1 MTYLGAMRLTGAV
14 TLVTGASSGIGAATA
29 TALAAAGARLLLTGR
44 DPARLAEV
52 ARQTGGVALAA
63 DLAAPGE
70 PAHLAEAVLQAV
82 QAAPLDQSAP
92 GRPGGIDILVNNAGL
107 GWAGPLGDITAAKIA
122 ELVTVNL
129 AAPMELTRLL
139 LPGMI
144 LRGGGRVVFLSSIA
158 GVTGVSGE
166 AVYAATKAGL
176 STFAES
182 LAYEVRGAG
191 VGVSVVVPGVID
203 TPFFGRRGRPY
214 GRKRPAPIPAG
225 RVAGA
230 VIAALEH
237 DRALVYVPGWL
248 RLPAWIHGAAP
259 GAFRTLA
266 ARFGGSGLALP
277 PGGTGG
283 KPAPKCQA
291 GVTDLPGGPDGW

>member
-1 MTYLGAMRLTGAV
+1 MRLTGAV

-29 TALAAAGARLLLTGR
+29 AALAAAGARLLLTGR
-44 DPARLAEV
+44 DAVRLAEI
-52 ARQTGGVALAA
+52 ARQTGGIALPA
-63 DLAAPGE
+63 DLAEPDQ
-70 PAHLAEAVLQAV
+70 PAHLAEAAR
-82 QAAPLDQSAP
+82 QAARAAPWPQSGP
-92 GRPGGIDILVNNAGL
+92 DGIDILVNNAGL
-107 GWAGPLGDITAAKIA
+107 GWAGPLGDITPAKIT

-144 LRGGGRVVFLSSIA
+144 KRGRGRVVFISSIA
-158 GVTGVSGE
+158 GVTGVRGE

-182 LAYEVRGAG
+182 LAYEVRDDG
-191 VGVSVVVPGVID
+191 VRVSVIVPGVID

-214 GRKRPAPIPAG
+214 GRKRPAPLPAE

-230 VIAALEH
+230 VVSALERE
-237 DRALVYVPGWL
+237 RAIVYVPGWM
-248 RLPAWIHGAAP
+248 RVPAWIHGAAP

-266 ARFGGSGLALP
+266 ARFGD
-277 PGGTGG
+277 PG
-283 KPAPKCQA
+283 
-291 GVTDLPGGPDGW
+291 